1 MPALEELLAGTQCPR
16 CGRIHT
22 YVPRRVDFTAP
33 VGDGST
39 VTVAITVGEC
49 TYCHER
55 VLDQVATDQVA
66 YAIAQAR
73 AGSPAV
79 ERVGTAY
86 RLK

>member
-1 MPALEELLAGTQCPR
+1 MPTLAEMIAVLQCPR
-16 CGRIHT
+16 CGRT
-22 YVPRRVDFTAP
+22 ESYVPRQIDFTAP

-55 VLDQVATDQVA
+55 VFDQVATDQVA
-66 YAIAQAR
+66 YAIEQAR
-73 AGSPAV
+73 AGSAAV